1 MTRDDRRG
9 HSSVSDSATGRVP
22 GNKGDVG
29 SKTARP
35 DALAA
40 IMRDSTIIV
49 DARVYPVPTF
59 YLPQTIR
66 PLRPVPPA
74 DRGDSDE
81 AQRVSPS
88 KRRAPSEPSRENAMK
103 QP

>member
-1 MTRDDRRG
+1 MTACHRRQEGRVVTPG
-9 HSSVSDSATGRVP
+9 HPDSATGRFP
-22 GNKGDVG
+22 ENKGDVG
-29 SKTARP
+29 SKSARP

-49 DARVYPVPTF
+49 DARVYPVPTY
-59 YLPQTIR
+59 YLPQSIR

-81 AQRVSPS
+81 AQRVSPT
-88 KRRAPSEPSRENAMK
+88 KRRVPLALS
-103 QP
+103 

>member
-1 MTRDDRRG
+1 MTRDDRGG
-9 HSSVSDSATGRVP
+9 HSSVSDSATERFP
-22 GNKGDVG
+22 GDKGDVG

-49 DARVYPVPTF
+49 DARVYPVATV
-59 YLPQTIR
+59 YLPQSIR

-81 AQRVSPS
+81 ARRVSPT
-88 KRRAPSEPSRENAMK
+88 KRPVPSEPS
-103 QP
+103 Q

>member
-1 MTRDDRRG
+1 MSRDDGQGRASVKG
-9 HSSVSDSATGRVP
+9 STTGSSVR
-22 GNKGDVG
+22 DVG
-29 SKTARP
+29 SKEPQTART
-35 DALAA
+35 DNLAA

-49 DARVYPVPTF
+49 DARVYPVPTY

-81 AQRVSPS
+81 AQRVSS
-88 KRRAPSEPSRENAMK
+88 TKRRAPSEPS
-103 QP
+103 Q